1 MGLTVDLEIICI
13 GNELL
18 IGKILNT
25 NAHWL
30 GKQATVLAVNV
41 KRITVI
47 QDIIDEIGQTINE
60 VVARKPRF
68 IITTGGLG
76 PTFDDKTL
84 QGVAKALNR
93 KLEVN
98 PEALEMV
105 KQRCDQYAKKR
116 GLPAPVEMTPPR
128 VKMAIFP
135 ENTKMV
141 NNPIGTAPGLQVD
154 FPHTTLF
161 VLPGVPSE
169 MEAIFKETI
178 VPKLKEATG
187 GLVFCEKSM
196 FLEGMGEANLAPMID
211 QVMLEHKGVYIK
223 SHPLGATANGKPRIE
238 LHLTITA
245 NENNNPQGLLDGAVE
260 MLKTLLGPCSG
271 VVIRAD

>member
-1 MGLTVDLEIICI
+1 MTVDLEIICI

-30 GKQATVLAVNV
+30 AKEATVLAVNV

-47 QDIIDEIGQTINE
+47 QDIIEEIGQTINE
-60 VVARKPRF
+60 VLARKPRF

-93 KLEVN
+93 KLAVN

-116 GLPAPVEMTPPR
+116 GLPTPVEMTKPR
-128 VKMAIFP
+128 IKMAIFP
-135 ENTKMV
+135 ENTKMI
-141 NNPIGTAPGLQVD
+141 NNPIGTAPGLQFD

-178 VPKLKEATG
+178 MPKLKEATG

-211 QVMLEHKGVYIK
+211 QVMLEYKGVYIK
-223 SHPLGATANGKPRIE
+223 SHPLGAAANGKPRIE

-245 NENNNPQGLLDGAVE
+245 NENGNPQYLLDGAVK
-260 MLKTLLGPCSG
+260 MLNKLLGSCSG

>member
-1 MGLTVDLEIICI
+1 LGLTVDLEIICI

-30 GKQATVLAVNV
+30 AKEATNLAVNV
-41 KRITVI
+41 KRVTII
-47 QDIIDEIGQTINE
+47 QDIIEEIAGTIQE
-60 VVARKPRF
+60 VLARKPNF

-84 QGVAKALNR
+84 EGLAKALNR
-93 KLEVN
+93 KQEVD

-105 KQRCDQYAKKR
+105 KLRCDSYAKRR
-116 GLPAPVEMTPPR
+116 GLPTPVEMTKPR
-128 VKMAIFP
+128 LKMALLP
-135 ENTKMV
+135 QNTKMV
-141 NNPIGTAPGLQVD
+141 NNPIGTAPGVQVD
-154 FPHTTLF
+154 FPQTTLF

-178 VPKLKEATG
+178 APKLKEATG
-187 GLVFCEKSM
+187 GLMFCERSL

-211 QVMLEHKGVYIK
+211 QVMVAHKGVYIK
-223 SHPLGATANGKPRIE
+223 SHPLGAAANGKPRIE
-238 LHLTITA
+238 LHLTITVD
-245 NENNNPQGLLDGAVE
+245 ETGNPQGLLDGSVE
-260 MLKTLLGPCSG
+260 MFKRLFEKCSG
-271 VVIRAD
+271 VVIRQD

>member
-30 GKQATVLAVNV
+30 AKEATVLAVNV

-47 QDIIDEIGQTINE
+47 QDIIEEIAATIHE
-60 VVARKPRF
+60 VEARKPRF

-84 QGVAKALNR
+84 EGVAKALNR
-93 KLEVN
+93 KQEVN
-98 PEALEMV
+98 PEALKMV
-105 KQRCDQYAKKR
+105 QQRCDSYAKRR
-116 GLPAPVEMTPPR
+116 GLPTPVEMTRPR
-128 VKMAIFP
+128 LKMAMLP

-161 VLPGVPSE
+161 VLPGVPLE

-178 VPKLKEATG
+178 APKLKEATG
-187 GLVFCEKSM
+187 GLIFCEKSM
-196 FLEGMGEANLAPMID
+196 FLEGMGEAVLAPMID
-211 QVMLEHKGVYIK
+211 QVMVEHKGVYIK
-223 SHPLGATANGKPRIE
+223 SHPLGAAANGKPRIE

-245 NENNNPQGLLDGAVE
+245 KENGNPQCLVDEAFE
-260 MLKTLLGPCSG
+260 MLKTLIAPCSG